1 MRINLR
7 FGISVYTQDGHAGN
21 LEQLVVTP
29 DDRPLALV
37 LYPGRI
43 LSKQHLVTIPVSL
56 VTGISVSRI
65 QIAANRNELAVL
77 AEKHAPTSQEIAG
90 WELKGGASI
99 IDAAYQTVGKV
110 QGAVLESD
118 QCIMSHLM
126 ARYEPYHIAPQN
138 RLIPTYLLAQTTLN
152 TIHLYI
158 AADYEVG
165 LALTEP
171 W

>member
-7 FGISVYTQDGHAGN
+7 FGISVYTQGGHAGN
-21 LEQLVVTP
+21 LERLVVTP
-29 DDRPLALV
+29 DDHPLALV

-43 LSKQHLVTIPVSL
+43 FSSQHLITVPVSL

-65 QIAANRNELAVL
+65 QIAANRNELA
-77 AEKHAPTSQEIAG
+77 EKHAPASQEIAG

-99 IDAAYQTVGKV
+99 IDTANQTVGKV

-118 QCIMSHLM
+118 ECMVTQVMT
-126 ARYEPYHIAPQN
+126 RYEPYHMAPQN
-138 RLIPTYLLAQTTLN
+138 RLIPTYLIAQTTLN

-158 AADYEVG
+158 AADYEMG
-165 LALTEP
+165 LALTDP